1 MRVVAEGVETLWQ
14 AIAVRAIGLDLVQ
27 GYYFARPERGADI
40 PGVIER
46 RPGPDGPR
54 VAKPQRAVELLP

>member
-14 AIAVRAIGLDLVQ
+14 AIAVRAIGLDFVQ